1 MKAFDGGFLDH
12 AIHPLDLAIRPR
24 MPHLREAVF
33 NPVLATNAVEDV
45 REGVRIQG
53 AVGELNAG
61 VGQHGVDP
69 VGQSLQQITQKLRR
83 FHLARPL
90 LQSHKG
96 ELRRTVNGDKGI
108 QPALG
113 RSDRKRPA

>member
-1 MKAFDGGFLDH
+1 
-12 AIHPLDLAIRPR
+12 

-33 NPVLATNAVEDV
+33 DPVLATNAVEDV
-45 REGVRIQG
+45 REGARIQG
-53 AVGELNAG
+53 AGDELNAV

-69 VGQSLQQITQKLRR
+69 IGRRLQQVAQELRR

-96 ELRRTVNGDKGI
+96 ELRRAVDGDKEI
-108 QPALG
+108 QLALG
-113 RSDRKRPA
+113 RSDLG